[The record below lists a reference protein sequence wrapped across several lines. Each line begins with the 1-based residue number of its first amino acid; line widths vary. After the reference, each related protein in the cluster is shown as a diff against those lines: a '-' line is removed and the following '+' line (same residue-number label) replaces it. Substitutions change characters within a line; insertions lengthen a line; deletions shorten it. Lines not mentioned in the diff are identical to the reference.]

1 MEDTASAR
9 ETVIAVRGVPSVLRG
24 VGTTEEESLPTP
36 LVSAAPPRSSSA
48 CPGPQPR
55 LHLARPPEPRSRVR
69 PTGASL
75 PGVLGQMRLIQTR
88 GEDSKPSTQTQK
100 VSGRNVREDPSVCGR
115 QRHDAN
121 GREGA
126 GTRTQIVGSG
136 PQLRGC
142 LAPGYFQDS
151 LSLRVCV
158 RKTDTHVCVCVD

>member
-24 VGTTEEESLPTP
+24 VGATEEESLPTP

-75 PGVLGQMRLIQTR
+75 PGVLGQTRLIQTR

-121 GREGA
+121 RRKRTR
-126 GTRTQIVGSG
+126 TRTQIVGSG

-142 LAPGYFQDS
+142 LAPGCFQES
-151 LSLRVCV
+151 LSLCVCACV
-158 RKTDTHVCVCVD
+158 RQIHTCACV